1 MRHTI
6 EETAFRRRLAMAKKR
21 WWKRALLVMATGTT
35 MIFSY
40 GGCLDVAIQRVL
52 VAAAFD

>member
-1 MRHTI
+1 
-6 EETAFRRRLAMAKKR
+6 MAKR
-21 WWKRALLVMATGTT
+21 HWWKRALLVMATGTT
-35 MIFSY
+35 MFFSY